1 MTVKLRDALNRKK
14 NTLLP
19 PIDQDAQDELRG
31 KLQKRQTA
39 DFYYLIDVVGA
50 CNLKCPSCP
59 VGNYAEQ
66 PAKGFMSVAYLEKV
80 LEKAGAEHPG
90 KRLFFDLYNWG
101 EPALHPELPQII
113 KAIKA
118 RNWGCGLSCNMN
130 IFPEMKEVVKNN
142 PDYIRISLSGYRNE
156 IYQQTHRRGDINRVK
171 SNMHMLRYYI
181 DAYRSDVIV
190 QVGFHVY
197 RSNFPE
203 DFLSMRRLC
212 DELGFIFAPV
222 IATLMPAEKAVQAV
236 DGTAEPADRALLDN
250 LVLSLKQW
258 TQSLAPYRS
267 AHPDCQYR
275 SVRTTINFD
284 GSVPLCCATFE
295 QAQIIAQD
303 FLAVPQV
310 ELQARKYAH
319 DFCGTCMSR
328 NLDMMYTAVPS
339 PAMEARAADVLG
351 PVWQAFVEGWS
362 KPIATR
368 IRWRDLAL
376 GVQEACDLATK
387 LSSRGEK
394 DAARQLWTMIR
405 TQCPDHAE
413 AAFQLGW
420 LTVHED
426 LGAALDLFA
435 EAERLFPGHPPYVA
449 APAQAL
455 AAHSTS

>member
-1 MTVKLRDALNRKK
+1 MTVEHKSALNRGQ
-14 NTLLP
+14 NALALP

-66 PAKGFMSVAYLEKV
+66 PAKGFMSVEFFEKV
-80 LEKAGAEHPG
+80 LEKLSAEHPG
-90 KRLFFDLYNWG
+90 KRLFIDLYNWG

-113 KAIKA
+113 KVIKA
-118 RNWGCGLSCNMN
+118 RKWGCGLSCNMN

-142 PDYIRISLSGYRNE
+142 PDYIRISLSGYQNK
-156 IYQQTHRRGDINRVK
+156 IYQQTHRKGDVNRVK
-171 SNMHMLRYYI
+171 SNMHMLRYYM
-181 DAYRSDVIV
+181 DSYRSDVIV

-197 RSNFPE
+197 RTNFPD

-258 TQSLAPYRS
+258 S

-275 SVRTTINFD
+275 SIRTTINFD

-295 QAQIIAQD
+295 QAQIIAKD
-303 FLAVPQV
+303 FLSVPHA

-339 PAMEARAADVLG
+339 PVMEAKAADVLG
-351 PVWQAFVEGWS
+351 PVWQAFVAEWN
-362 KPIATR
+362 KPIETR
-368 IRWRDLAL
+368 IRWRDRAL
-376 GVQEACDLATK
+376 GVQEACDLATE

-394 DAARQLWTMIR
+394 DAARELWTTIW

-420 LTVHED
+420 LTVHKD

-449 APAQAL
+449 AAAQAL
-455 AAHSTS
+455 AATQHDQ